1 MSDIKINIIGE
12 FKKKAFVDADK
23 ATINLSNNFDRLRRS
38 ALRTFTAIAGV
49 TALKRSVKAFAEN
62 EAAINNLTKSLDNL
76 GFRFEAPGLVSYL
89 ENLEKTTAVVK
100 EDLFPAYRNL
110 ANATL
115 DVEEA
120 QKLLNVALD
129 ISAGTGV
136 QLSSVTTALTRAYN
150 GNFASLGKIQQAY
163 TTAELKAMG
172 FSQSVQ
178 VLQDQ
183 FTGQAA
189 ASADTYQAKITRL
202 NIAMGD
208 AAEAIGEGVVDA
220 LEALGG
226 GNFDK
231 GLDLIAKAG
240 EGVGDA
246 FRFAATGVAYFNKFW
261 KQGLF
266 ATKDQLAEFR
276 RDMDG
281 MFREDPAKIR
291 TAARERAKGLA
302 AERTQTEKI
311 RKSREAAAKLAEKDK
326 KNQLALNRARSVFD
340 LEKIQIEA
348 ALKGK
353 ITEEERIRLQLMKA
367 IANENATAAEDLT
380 KKLKEVQEENAKI
393 AKQLTEFPKAS
404 DPFAHWTTTLTG
416 VMAQLTAI
424 AQKKIVVD
432 FLANFTGSTL
442 TSAASTIAGVTGST
456 STAAAAV
463 AAAASP
469 ASTAAAAAAQG
480 NIDELVGDATAAK
493 AEAEKAAAEA
503 AKAAADAA
511 AALAAAKSEEEK
523 RAAEA
528 GLAAAAAA
536 AAAAKA
542 IEESAAAL
550 EAAAAAAAAAEAERL
565 AAEAANVAELLAAEA
580 AAAAAAAALADANL
594 MFDASII
601 GAGAAGVPSVEIV
614 VNVAGNVTAEQDL
627 AETIYDQFIDFQ
639 KSGKGLLFS
648 STVI

>member
-202 NIAMGD
+202 NIAMSD

-231 GLDLIAKAG
+231 GIA
-240 EGVGDA
+240 
-246 FRFAATGVAYFNKFW
+246 W
-261 KQGLF
+261 
-266 ATKDQLAEFR
+266 
-276 RDMDG
+276 
-281 MFREDPAKIR
+281 
-291 TAARERAKGLA
+291 
-302 AERTQTEKI
+302 
-311 RKSREAAAKLAEKDK
+311 
-326 KNQLALNRARSVFD
+326 
-340 LEKIQIEA
+340 
-348 ALKGK
+348 
-353 ITEEERIRLQLMKA
+353 
-367 IANENATAAEDLT
+367 
-380 KKLKEVQEENAKI
+380 
-393 AKQLTEFPKAS
+393 
-404 DPFAHWTTTLTG
+404 
-416 VMAQLTAI
+416 
-424 AQKKIVVD
+424 
-432 FLANFTGSTL
+432 
-442 TSAASTIAGVTGST
+442 
-456 STAAAAV
+456 
-463 AAAASP
+463 
-469 ASTAAAAAAQG
+469 
-480 NIDELVGDATAAK
+480 
-493 AEAEKAAAEA
+493 
-503 AKAAADAA
+503 
-511 AALAAAKSEEEK
+511 
-523 RAAEA
+523 
-528 GLAAAAAA
+528 
-536 AAAAKA
+536 
-542 IEESAAAL
+542 
-550 EAAAAAAAAAEAERL
+550 
-565 AAEAANVAELLAAEA
+565 
-580 AAAAAAAALADANL
+580 
-594 MFDASII
+594 
-601 GAGAAGVPSVEIV
+601 
-614 VNVAGNVTAEQDL
+614 
-627 AETIYDQFIDFQ
+627 
-639 KSGKGLLFS
+639 
-648 STVI
+648 